1 MSSITHV
8 VSDSFVVKYHRSCCN
23 SYTSKQNITCFVKKK
38 TIKEVPDSKSSSTFV
53 CSNDITTRSDWTYC
67 IFCQKKSY
75 KKNISSSKLN
85 HKSLIRFLGD
95 YIVKHT
101 NQNSS
106 LQEGQSL
113 YLAGLFS
120 NPEMLNQNGM
130 LDCSCLASTQ
140 EEADTCI
147 ILHALYSDKLYQE
160 NNVQGRIVVKSP
172 DTDVLVL
179 LVHYFPKMKNPSELW
194 FQTGL
199 ITSTKDYRRYIP
211 IHELCK
217 SLSSVVCAI
226 LPADYALTGCDTTSS
241 FFGIGKKSMLKAL

>member
-1 MSSITHV
+1 MVNQV
-8 VSDSFVVKYHRSCCN
+8 VHLYVQMILLPDLIGLIVFSVKR
-23 SYTSKQNITCFVKKK
+23 KVI
-38 TIKEVPDSKSSSTFV
+38 
-53 CSNDITTRSDWTYC
+53 
-67 IFCQKKSY
+67 

-95 YIVKHT
+95 YFVKHI

-106 LQEGQSL
+106 LHEGLSL

-120 NPEMLNQNGM
+120 NPETVKMLNQNGM

-140 EEADTCI
+140 EEADTRI

-172 DTDVLVL
+172 DTDLLVH

-217 SLSSVVCAI
+217 SLSSVVCEI
-226 LPADYALTGCDTTSS
+226 LPAAYALTGCDTTSS

>member
-1 MSSITHV
+1 MILLPDLIGLIVFS
-8 VSDSFVVKYHRSCCN
+8 VK
-23 SYTSKQNITCFVKKK
+23 
-38 TIKEVPDSKSSSTFV
+38 
-53 CSNDITTRSDWTYC
+53 
-67 IFCQKKSY
+67 KKSY
-75 KKNISSSKLN
+75 KKTHKLL
-85 HKSLIRFLGD
+85 KIESQVLIRFLGD
-95 YIVKHT
+95 YIVKHI

-106 LQEGQSL
+106 LHEGLSL

-120 NPEMLNQNGM
+120 YPETVKMLNQNGM

-140 EEADTCI
+140 EEADTRI
-147 ILHALYSDKLYQE
+147 ILHALYSDKLYRE

-179 LVHYFPKMKNPSELW
+179 LVHYFPKKKNPSELW

-217 SLSSVVCAI
+217 SLSSVVCEI
-226 LPADYALTGCDTTSS
+226 LPAGYALTGCDTTSS